1 MRTLRSWSVLAIG
14 LLAAACGTGA
24 NAPEARTGDTDPQPT
39 PDGNAQPS
47 AFPGETSRA
56 PAGDDGSADAQ
67 SAPAA
72 EATPSPASPP
82 SGTAGARAPSADKK
96 SAEASKDAPRA
107 RGESRSSRRPLD
119 VEAERPGLGTN
130 WGETRTSHVTN
141 APFERASGNPFA
153 LTTIRYN
160 DHSGIAAMTR
170 GATLVDFRADSAPAA
185 GGTLTVRLLD
195 ANGAPLPTF
204 INAGRNL
211 VAGEHGQRYVIEISN
226 RSPRRFEAVVAVDG
240 LDVVDGQTGSF
251 SKRGYLIHPFA
262 TVEIDGFR
270 QNMDEVAAFR
280 FGSVRNSYAS
290 RKGSDR
296 NVGVIGVAF
305 FAERGAEAWTQR
317 ELVRREGAD
326 PFPGRFASPPI
337 AR

>member
-14 LLAAACGTGA
+14 LLAAACNAG
-24 NAPEARTGDTDPQPT
+24 NAPEARTGATDAEPT
-39 PDGNAQPS
+39 PDGDAQPN
-47 AFPGETSRA
+47 AFPAETSRA
-56 PAGDDGSADAQ
+56 PGGDEGSADAE
-67 SAPAA
+67 PVRPA
-72 EATPSPASPP
+72 EALPAPASPP
-82 SGTAGARAPSADKK
+82 AATAGASAPSADKK
-96 SAEASKDAPRA
+96 SASKDAPRA
-107 RGESRSSRRPLD
+107 REESRSSRRPLD

-141 APFERASGNPFA
+141 APFVRSSSNPFA
-153 LTTIRYN
+153 VTTLRYN
-160 DHSGIAAMTR
+160 DHGGIAAMTR
-170 GATLVDFRADSAPAA
+170 GATLVDFQADSAPAA
-185 GGTLTVRLLD
+185 GGALTVRLLD

-204 INAGRNL
+204 VNAGRNL

-226 RSPRRFEAVVAVDG
+226 RSSSRFEAVVAVDG

-305 FAERGAEAWTQR
+305 FAERGAEVWTQR
-317 ELVRREGAD
+317 ELVRREGSD